1 MIQKCHFR
9 MRHVLHLPY
18 PPSINNYWIAT
29 GHRRFISKRGVA
41 FKQAVSEYV
50 ALHQLESFGDG
61 SVIVDIVLRPRDARL
76 MDIDNCIK
84 PILDSLQDAGL
95 VDNDK
100 QVHRVSIMR
109 GLVMKN
115 GGGCIV
121 VIENTQTGDNDER
134 TLTC

>member
-1 MIQKCHFR
+1 

-18 PPSINNYWIAT
+18 PPSINNYWIAS
-29 GHRRFISKRGVA
+29 GHRRFISKRGVE

-61 SVIVDIVLRPRDARL
+61 SVVVDIVLRPRDARL

-84 PILDSLQDAGL
+84 PILDALQDSGL
-95 VDNDK
+95 MTDDK
-100 QVHRVSIMR
+100 QVHQVSITR
-109 GLVMKN
+109 GLVMKG

-121 VIENTQTGDNDER
+121 VIANTPQGDSNE
-134 TLTC
+134 